1 MRGPLR
7 IIPVKKPGC
16 LRTALRA
23 IMPPMLCPIRNRGRS
38 GYLSYIIKWLNS
50 SWWHVE
56 CCMLPASSCSEW
68 SHHQHSDQHSQC
80 RLYCRHSL
88 RDQYDHDQTQ
98 PSPSF
103 LQIIRFMWL
112 VLSYLCTFN
121 FYLKEFQFRYKDPG
135 AQKIHGLK
143 TLNIFPVGPKEGYVF
158 SARKVRLSYLPIM
171 TVKLLSPPIGE
182 ALCGCHNPV
191 KCIKFMDLS
200 LNRKPT

>member
-38 GYLSYIIKWLNS
+38 GCLSYIISDTFFMLS
-50 SWWHVE
+50 VVIAFG
-56 CCMLPASSCSEW
+56 MLPASSCSGW

-80 RLYCRHSL
+80 RLDCRHSL

-103 LQIIRFMWL
+103 LQIIRYQIH
-112 VLSYLCTFN
+112 VPCTFLSVY

-143 TLNIFPVGPKEGYVF
+143 TLNIFPVGPKKKEIF
-158 SARKVRLSYLPIM
+158 W
-171 TVKLLSPPIGE
+171 
-182 ALCGCHNPV
+182 
-191 KCIKFMDLS
+191 
-200 LNRKPT
+200 